1 MGSSEESGTRMSA
14 GMCGRALV
22 ALSLLSVCVYGD
34 MLVGGLQPVDPS
46 DPEVVKVAT
55 IAISGFNKML
65 NDEYNYKLMRII
77 SAEFQIVAG
86 VRYVLNVEIGRTACN
101 SVSTSEKGSCDFLQ
115 DSNLFKTLLC
125 TFTVLDVPW
134 ENEESLLSWSCR
146 VIQ

>member
-1 MGSSEESGTRMSA
+1 MSV

-34 MLVGGLQPVDPS
+34 MTVGGLQQEDPS
-46 DPEVVKVAT
+46 DPEVVKAAT
-55 IAISGFNKML
+55 LAIRGFNKL
-65 NDEYNYKLMRII
+65 SNDIYKLMKII
-77 SAEFQIVAG
+77 SAESQIVAG
-86 VRYVLNVEIGRTACN
+86 IRYVLNVEIGRTACKR
-101 SVSTSEKGSCDFLQ
+101 VSTSEKGSCDIFQ
-115 DSNLFKTLLC
+115 DSKLAKTLLC